1 MQRVFI
7 CERKSTCPLFD
18 YTWDWLVD
26 ARPNDISSLVF
37 LFFQFARSVDETDPK
52 QDSGAVAAAAE
63 RKSKTRPIAENTLA
77 TGGRET
83 LRVVFEPPPMHT
95 RKLNKRIMRS
105 RYANNINALA
115 SRSSRFKG
123 RRVQRQQSVAMVTAA
138 NDQIRVAVFCEAPFN
153 VELSR
158 QITEQVLRRFATNYA
173 EILKQLEPAF
183 AEEAKDQNEART
195 HLKYMEHFRD
205 FVGPLNHLVE
215 KHPKSTLFSNGTSVS
230 MRSRGGSK
238 VDPEEKYHEQN
249 PSTAGNTV
257 PGSHRGHHPVN
268 QSLSLH
274 HKDTPS

>member
-52 QDSGAVAAAAE
+52 KDTGATAAAE

-123 RRVQRQQSVAMVTAA
+123 RTVQRQQSVAMVTAA
-138 NDQIRVAVFCEAPFN
+138 NEQIRVAVFCEAPFN
-153 VELSR
+153 VEVSR

-205 FVGPLNHLVE
+205 FVGPLSHLVE
-215 KHPKSTLFSNGTSVS
+215 KQPKSSLFSNGTSYS
-230 MRSRGGSK
+230 TRSRAGSK
-238 VDPEEKYHEQN
+238 FDQEEKLNGHEQN
-249 PSTAGNTV
+249 PSTGGNV
-257 PGSHRGHHPVN
+257 GPGSHKDHPVN
-268 QSLSLH
+268 QS
-274 HKDTPS
+274 